1 MQGEFHPGVHDFPST
16 IIDHGAFLLAGLNSC
31 REWSDRSHRC
41 SGVRPSLWARFEH
54 SATLVAGGILGAS
67 RKQTIVVVGGVT
79 GATPKVGADGRAG
92 DRGGSAGGSRSRPSS
107 SSTGGGNG
115 SGGVVSGFSSF
126 GGPESTVVA
135 LDVETLTWYVSE

>member
-92 DRGGSAGGSRSRPSS
+92 DRGG
-107 SSTGGGNG
+107 TGGGNG